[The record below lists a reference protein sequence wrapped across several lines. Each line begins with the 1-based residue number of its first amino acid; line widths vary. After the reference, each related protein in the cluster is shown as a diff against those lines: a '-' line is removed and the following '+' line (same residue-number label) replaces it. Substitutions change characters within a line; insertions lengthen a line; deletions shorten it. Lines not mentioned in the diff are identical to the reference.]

1 MPIIH
6 IYIKMIGTLK
16 NNKGIASQLMILDTK
31 GIKYVKKL
39 YESVYIKRIKLNY
52 QRIVQ
57 IYIILFF
64 DIYDI
69 FFYKIQQFVV
79 IFTKES
85 CNAVNAT

>member
-1 MPIIH
+1 MTIH

-57 IYIILFF
+57 I
-64 DIYDI
+64 
-69 FFYKIQQFVV
+69 
-79 IFTKES
+79 
-85 CNAVNAT
+85 